1 MKWTGLDSKSLIVY
15 LFTLRYATSMY
26 ILYCISSIG
35 RMQLGIRG
43 SLATL
48 QSCTWCFSVRRD
60 RWIKRLEI
68 GLPYKPVESPFQIAE
83 RILESFGPIL
93 LFIEAL
99 CNRVIVDL
107 VIFNPANM
115 CNEYYNTIYLVCNTK
130 YYYWRNFSLILSNPP
145 YQTCYIFVLCIKL
158 AEPIFRA

>member
-1 MKWTGLDSKSLIVY
+1 MKWTEVDSKSLIIY
-15 LFTLRYATSMY
+15 LFTLRYVTSTCLILWESSIWRMY
-26 ILYCISSIG
+26 IRISW
-35 RMQLGIRG
+35 
-43 SLATL
+43 SLTIQQA
-48 QSCTWCFSVRRD
+48 CTWCFSVRRD